1 MNVAGVWL
9 RRLSYLLNRR
19 RHEDAL
25 RREMDAHRAMMD
37 QPARFGNT
45 TRLLEQSR
53 DAWGWAWLD
62 DSARDIR
69 FAARTLRRAPGA
81 TLIAV
86 VSLALATGATT
97 ALFSVVNSVL
107 LRQLPFS
114 HPEELV
120 QVYGRNWAED
130 RGGPDSLTGPVG
142 MAELEEYSNSATL
155 VRAFAGYDLGTKH
168 IQGPS
173 GPERVR
179 AVSVERPFFAVLG
192 VSAALGRTFGDDDP
206 ENVAVVSAQLWERR
220 FARDPSLPGKTIVLD
235 GRPFI
240 VVGVMPDEFQF
251 PYGAASM
258 MPGALPESR
267 TDLWVQLGPRR
278 PVGGGPLRRGR
289 FNVIARLKP
298 GVSIDAATAEL
309 RVVAKRVE
317 ASQTQPNRRIG
328 VRLQPLN
335 DVVVGKV
342 RRSLWMLFAA
352 VGLVLAAACAN
363 VANILLARM
372 TVRMREVVTRAA
384 LGADR
389 LRLVRQFLAESVLLS
404 LGGGLAGVLIAYWGS
419 RLLVAVGSAKIP
431 RAHEVSLDWQA
442 FGFLLIVCLATAV
455 LFGLAPAVVAA
466 RVDVQT
472 ALKESAAN
480 TTVTRGYGRLRDGLV
495 VLEVM
500 LAFVLAVGAALVMR
514 ELARLR
520 RVDAGMSTENV
531 LALHVTPRA
540 TAQDYYAIEQ
550 RVSALPGVRGA
561 GFIQLVP
568 LQNWGWEADVTIDR
582 RPRDP
587 SSPRT
592 VAGLRYVTPGYF
604 RALGIT
610 VADGRT
616 FTAGDDAAAPP
627 VIVVNQAF
635 VRRYLPGETAVG
647 RLTDRGTIVG
657 VIGDVRNVG
666 LNRPAEPELY
676 YPAAQNVTMASD
688 IGMSL
693 VVRTEGPP
701 TRLAALIRS
710 AVRDV
715 NPSLAIFNVKP
726 MAEVV
731 SDSLWELNLY
741 RWLVGL
747 FASLAL
753 VLAAIGLY
761 GVISYNA
768 TSRLREFAVR
778 LALGAEPNALTR
790 LVLGRAMRLALLGL
804 AAGLVAAVALTPAVR
819 SLPMGIE
826 AEPVTY
832 AVISALLVVVALAA
846 CVVPAVRVARV
857 NPASALK
864 SE

>member
-1 MNVAGVWL
+1 MRALSVWL
-9 RRLSYLLNRR
+9 RRLSYLFNRR

-25 RREMDAHRAMMD
+25 RLEMDAHRAMMGE
-37 QPARFGNT
+37 PARFGDT

-53 DAWGWAWLD
+53 DAWGWGWLD
-62 DSARDIR
+62 DIMRDIR
-69 FAARTLRRAPGA
+69 FAARTLRRAPGV
-81 TLIAV
+81 TLVAV
-86 VSLALATGATT
+86 ISLALATGATT
-97 ALFSVVNSVL
+97 AIFSVVNSVL
-107 LRQLPFS
+107 LRPLPFS

-142 MAELEEYSNSATL
+142 VAELEEYSNSGTL
-155 VRAFAGYDLGTKH
+155 VRAFAAYSLGTNH
-168 IQGPS
+168 LQGPS

-179 AVSVERPFFAVLG
+179 AVSVERQFFSVLG
-192 VSAALGRTFGDDDP
+192 ASASLGRTFGDDDP

-220 FARDPSLPGKTIVLD
+220 FDRDPSLPGKTIVLD
-235 GRPFI
+235 GRPVI

-251 PYGAASM
+251 PYGAGSM
-258 MPGALPESR
+258 MPGALSESR
-267 TDLWVQLGPRR
+267 TDLWVQMAPRR
-278 PVGGGPLRRGR
+278 PAAGGPLRRGR
-289 FNVIARLKP
+289 YNVIARLKP
-298 GVSIDAATAEL
+298 GVSVDAATAEL
-309 RVVAKRVE
+309 RVIAKRVE
-317 ASQTQPNRRIG
+317 ALQPPNRKID
-328 VRLQPLN
+328 VRLEPLD

-352 VGLVLAAACAN
+352 VGLVLVAACAN

-389 LRLVRQFLAESVLLS
+389 LRLIRQFLAESVLLA
-404 LGGGLAGVLIAYWGS
+404 LGGGLVGVLIAYWGS

-431 RAHEVSLDWQA
+431 RAHEVTLDWRA
-442 FGFLLIVCLATAV
+442 FAFLLLVCLVTAV
-455 LFGLAPAVVAA
+455 LFGLAPALVAA

-480 TTVTRGYGRLRDGLV
+480 TTVTRGYARLRDGLV

-520 RVDAGMSTENV
+520 RVDAGMATENV

-550 RVSALPGVRGA
+550 RVSGLPGVTGA

-568 LQNWGWEADVTIDR
+568 LQNWGWDADVTIDR

-604 RALGIT
+604 RTLGIT
-610 VADGRT
+610 VVDGRA
-616 FTAGDDAAAPP
+616 FTVGDDAGAPP
-627 VIVVNQAF
+627 VIVVNEAF

-676 YPAAQNVTMASD
+676 YPAAQNVTMAPD

-693 VVRTEGPP
+693 VVRTAGAP
-701 TRLAALIRS
+701 TRLVALIRS
-710 AVRDV
+710 AIREV
-715 NPSLAIFNVKP
+715 NPNLAIFNVKP
-726 MAEVV
+726 MTEVV

-747 FASLAL
+747 FATLAL

-768 TSRLREFAVR
+768 TSRTREFAVR
-778 LALGAEPNALTR
+778 LALGAEPNALSR
-790 LVLGRAMRLALLGL
+790 LVLARAMRLALVGL
-804 AAGLVAAVALTPAVR
+804 SVGLVAAVALTPAVR

-832 AVISALLVVVALAA
+832 ALISVLLVVIALVA
-846 CVVPAVRVARV
+846 CVVPAVRVALV